1 MLTLRSPEQKYNAQ
15 SKSVVNADGSF
26 SGELF
31 SNTKN
36 PQRRIHKGIYLLE
49 IVVPIVSVQPEDV
62 KLAFGE
68 KGRNLADPYVNED
81 TILGKTVRYEKEFV
95 V

>member
-26 SGELF
+26 SSELF

-68 KGRNLADPYVNED
+68 KGRNLAGPYVNED
-81 TILGKTVRYEKEFV
+81 TILGKTVRYEKNL
-95 V
+95 